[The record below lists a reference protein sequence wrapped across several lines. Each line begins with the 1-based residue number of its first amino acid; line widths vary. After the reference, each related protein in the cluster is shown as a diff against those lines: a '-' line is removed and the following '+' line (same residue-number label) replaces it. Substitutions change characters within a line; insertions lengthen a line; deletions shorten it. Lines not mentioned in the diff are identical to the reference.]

1 MKKKSREFK
10 DLVGNRQGQAIIE
23 YILILVVSL
32 SLVLTVSVQIFTPLK
47 FFLKDFMGTYVQCL
61 LETGELPAMG
71 GTSKIKDD
79 SCTATWKKARQSAGL
94 SPESA
99 QNSSQ
104 SSSSKNSSE
113 KEGDSNGSNAGFYAG
128 SQSRKSPFFNSSQK
142 RGGSADS
149 SKAGGKSVSIALNN
163 SDADSFFRA
172 TRTLGSASSSRNNKK
187 IMSVSDLSEDERK
200 KIKKQEPKVP
210 RIVASGENFSKVK
223 QKFIV
228 KPPPAKVFLDKED
241 EPFSLGNIFRILF
254 IVAIVVVLV
263 LLIGGQALQLSK
275 SWEK

>member
-1 MKKKSREFK
+1 
-10 DLVGNRQGQAIIE
+10 
-23 YILILVVSL
+23 
-32 SLVLTVSVQIFTPLK
+32 
-47 FFLKDFMGTYVQCL
+47 
-61 LETGELPAMG
+61 
-71 GTSKIKDD
+71 
-79 SCTATWKKARQSAGL
+79 
-94 SPESA
+94 
-99 QNSSQ
+99 
-104 SSSSKNSSE
+104 
-113 KEGDSNGSNAGFYAG
+113 
-128 SQSRKSPFFNSSQK
+128 
-142 RGGSADS
+142 
-149 SKAGGKSVSIALNN
+149 
-163 SDADSFFRA
+163 
-172 TRTLGSASSSRNNKK
+172 
-187 IMSVSDLSEDERK
+187 MSVSDLSEDERK